1 MRALAASAVGGDMR
15 FFSKLVVA
23 ILILVAA
30 VVLADYLSTY
40 DATYECSGVMAKAPN
55 KSDPITRF
63 IKTREEAWYALLNPL
78 PLPLRG
84 LLALEIP
91 STTGTFRTDYFYFK
105 REPLYLNV
113 YRWPNNMERTD
124 DWMKVGQRGQCSLI
138 SNSLILNI
146 S

>member
-84 LLALEIP
+84 LLGKFQAP
-91 STTGTFRTDYFYFK
+91 
-105 REPLYLNV
+105 RE
-113 YRWPNNMERTD
+113 RSERTI
-124 DWMKVGQRGQCSLI
+124 SI
-138 SNSLILNI
+138 SNVSPFI
-146 S
+146 